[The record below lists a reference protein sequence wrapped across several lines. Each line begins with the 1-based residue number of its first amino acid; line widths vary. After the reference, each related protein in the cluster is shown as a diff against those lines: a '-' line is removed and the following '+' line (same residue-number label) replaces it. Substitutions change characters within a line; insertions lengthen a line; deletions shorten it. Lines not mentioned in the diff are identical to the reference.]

1 MAVGV
6 YERKCSDAK
15 CSEIPNMR
23 DKRALE
29 KANGEIKNCLFI
41 SVCTVFEEIVAKLC
55 FYKQCYIFIFPKKRQ
70 INRVIFDHFEILEL
84 INNCAYLNNTTA
96 SSRDNGNFLFSNVA
110 NVEKIYIAF

>member
-15 CSEIPNMR
+15 CSEIPNMH

-29 KANGEIKNCLFI
+29 KANGEIKNCDLTCFYSLLI

-55 FYKQCYIFIFPKKRQ
+55 FYK
-70 INRVIFDHFEILEL
+70 
-84 INNCAYLNNTTA
+84 
-96 SSRDNGNFLFSNVA
+96 
-110 NVEKIYIAF
+110 